1 MIQYLE
7 RVKTATLNF
16 LSTHPR
22 ITGWSVFLGIFF
34 LTSYL
39 SYTEYQIRL
48 SNEREAV
55 KAKLYELENSV
66 LFSIR
71 NGISAAKTLAFFAQN
86 FDVTQ
91 NFDSIGRQ
99 ILESNPNV
107 DVIQYLDSG
116 TIVSV
121 YPLKGNESVIGYK
134 VAEDP
139 TRKEE
144 VLEAFLR
151 RDIYFSGPFTLRQGG
166 VGIVGRYPIF
176 EKSGELKGFSAVI
189 IYLQTLIKNTGLAG
203 QDNGLMAIRFSKQD
217 KATGQWINF
226 LPEEPG
232 DKPYTGFSDFV
243 MIPEGNW
250 QLTVQLKESRALS
263 GLVPSLLLRYLTA
276 VIFGLITWNFSRI
289 PNLLKKKVE
298 EQSRDLKLINERFEL
313 ASKATSDFI
322 WDWDMEKNKTFRS
335 PSFYE
340 NFGYGTHDSQDNN
353 DFWES
358 IIHPEDLA
366 EVRANLNQALSGMDS
381 YWEKEFRVRKKNGT
395 YNFIQDKGFIIRNSN
410 GKAIRMIGASQDV
423 TARKMSELEI
433 IQTNAKLSSANQE
446 LKAFAA
452 LASHDM
458 REPLR
463 MISSFMDLLQKRYGD
478 KLDEKALQYIHFAT
492 DGAKRLTQMI
502 NDLLEYSKAGFDL
515 EKLEEIEVGEIIQ
528 EVLELKSDIV
538 RNTGAQLTFQGLPK
552 IKALRIPLKI
562 LFQNLI
568 GNSLK
573 YVHPNLP
580 PEIKVYGEE
589 FGEFWKFTV
598 QDNGIGIEADYL
610 EEIFGILKRLHP
622 KEKYPGTGMGLATCR
637 KIVTQFG
644 GEIWAE
650 SELGIGTQLIFT
662 IKKL

>member
-1 MIQYLE
+1 MIQLLE
-7 RVKTATLNF
+7 KIKTTIVNF
-16 LSTHPR
+16 LSTYPR
-22 ITGWSVFLGIFF
+22 ITGWSVFSGILF
-34 LTSYL
+34 LTAYL
-39 SYTEYQIRL
+39 TWTEYQIRI
-48 SNEREAV
+48 SNERENV
-55 KAKLYELENSV
+55 KSKLYELENSV

-86 FDVTQ
+86 FDVTA
-91 NFDSIGRQ
+91 NFDSIGKQ

-116 TIVSV
+116 TIVAV
-121 YPLKGNESVIGYK
+121 YPLAGNESVIGYNVTK
-134 VAEDP
+134 DP
-139 TRKEE
+139 TRSEE
-144 VLEAFLR
+144 VLEAFNR
-151 RDIYFSGPFTLRQGG
+151 KDIYFSGPFDLKQGG

-176 EKSGELKGFSAVI
+176 EKSGKLKGFSATI
-189 IYLQTLIKNTGLAG
+189 IYLETLIKNTGLAAPE
-203 QDNGLMAIRFSKQD
+203 DNSYAIKFSKLD
-217 KATGQWINF
+217 KTTGEWINF
-226 LPEEPG
+226 LPEEPISEEYPG
-232 DKPYTGFSDFV
+232 YQESV
-243 MIPEGNW
+243 LIPEGNW
-250 QLTVQLKESRALS
+250 QLSVQLKNSNAFS
-263 GLVPSLLLRYLTA
+263 GLIPSLLLRLLTA
-276 VIFGLITWNFSRI
+276 VIFGLISWNFARI
-289 PNLLKKKVE
+289 PSVLKKKVE
-298 EQSRDLKLINERFEL
+298 EQSKDLKLATERFEL

-322 WDWDMEKNKTFRS
+322 WDWDLVNDNTFRS
-335 PSFYE
+335 TSFYQT
-340 NFGYGTHDSQDNN
+340 FGYSLDESIANN

-358 IIHPEDLA
+358 IMHPEDLE
-366 EVRANLNQALSGMDS
+366 EVRKNLNKSLEGNDHFWA
-381 YWEKEFRVRKKNGT
+381 KEFRVRKKSGE
-395 YNFIQDKGFIIRNSN
+395 YNFILDKGFILRDSS
-410 GKAIRMIGASQDV
+410 GKAVRMIGASQDV
-423 TARKMSELEI
+423 TARKIAEQEI
-433 IQTNAKLSSANQE
+433 IQANAKLSSANQE

-478 KLDEKALQYIHFAT
+478 KLDDKAIQYIHFAT

-528 EVLELKSDIV
+528 EVLDLKSDIV
-538 RNTGAQLTFQGLPK
+538 RSTGAQFSFQDLPK
-552 IKALRIPLKI
+552 IKALKIPLKI

-573 YVHPNLP
+573 YVNPNLT
-580 PEIKVYGEE
+580 PEIKVYGEDL
-589 FGEFWKFTV
+589 GEFWKFTV
-598 QDNGIGIEADYL
+598 RDNGIGIEADYL

-650 SELGIGTQLIFT
+650 SELGKGTQLIFT